1 MKTLNQGLRVVVVST
16 VLAWPGGTALAQA
29 TLDVLC
35 NNDTGRPLKKAEV
48 SLQSV
53 QTAELE
59 RVASNGKGRVRF
71 KKLLPGYYRLW
82 ARAEGY
88 QPLYREFLN
97 LKEGVTESVTLE
109 FEPGDSAQLLYFED
123 VELLQKAQELYIEGA
138 LALRRQELGQAE
150 EKLKAARQLNPSNP
164 DIFQNLGIVQLQ
176 RKSWDKAMDSF
187 QVAVELLEIF
197 EGFGTAEERS
207 QTDQQRQTLQKLFAE
222 IPLLQL
228 EDRAEQAM
236 RAREYQQAVDLYLEL
251 IEANSENNSY
261 HYNLALAY
269 LRADRIDE
277 ARQSADRALELSPHD
292 GNTRKLG
299 DRIDDYLL
307 NAEAAKAREHLEEIR
322 QLRKNGKAEEAL
334 VRAEAGMGEF
344 SEEIQPAFV
353 LEIARTQIT
362 LEQFEQAIESYRKAV
377 LLHPEQPAVERELAE
392 VYVQVERYQEAA
404 ATFRRV
410 YERSGEDPDESLF
423 KQAAESVRKGNKQ
436 LSTVIYENIVEVNPD
451 FAEAYFQL
459 GMQRYFDNRY
469 DEARQLLGH
478 YQEIGSNASNLQ
490 NVEAVMV
497 VISRAKGQ

>member
-1 MKTLNQGLRVVVVST
+1 MR
-16 VLAWPGGTALAQA
+16 
-29 TLDVLC
+29 D
-35 NNDTGRPLKKAEV
+35 
-48 SLQSV
+48 
-53 QTAELE
+53 LE
-59 RVASNGKGRVRF
+59 R
-71 KKLLPGYYRLW
+71 
-82 ARAEGY
+82 
-88 QPLYREFLN
+88 
-97 LKEGVTESVTLE
+97 LKS
-109 FEPGDSAQLLYFED
+109 
-123 VELLQKAQELYIEGA
+123 
-138 LALRRQELGQAE
+138 
-150 EKLKAARQLNPSNP
+150 AARRTSSARTCRNFLPRSP
-164 DIFQNLGIVQLQ
+164 CC
-176 RKSWDKAMDSF
+176 SWKIGLSRPCGPAS
-187 QVAVELLEIF
+187 
-197 EGFGTAEERS
+197 TSRRS
-207 QTDQQRQTLQKLFAE
+207 TST
-222 IPLLQL
+222 
-228 EDRAEQAM
+228 
-236 RAREYQQAVDLYLEL
+236 LEL
-251 IEANSENNSY
+251 IEANSENNAY

-436 LSTVIYENIVEVNPD
+436 LVDSDLRKYRRG
-451 FAEAYFQL
+451 QSRL
-459 GMQRYFDNRY
+459 RGS
-469 DEARQLLGH
+469 LLSAGH
-478 YQEIGSNASNLQ
+478 AALF
-490 NVEAVMV
+490 
-497 VISRAKGQ
+497 